1 MWGLSEVVL
10 GMLGWIRDR
19 FFGFLVTEETQEI
32 SYQWLL
38 NHPLLKKKSDCIEI
52 AASAPAERSEST
64 HYLWPSKKGG
74 QYIGCWLSGKKNPK
88 RYRNLEV
95 ASKVIRKHLKHE
107 LEKCVARFPIKE
119 LECVDARVSHEEGHA
134 RRWYVWPS
142 KTRLGMIGF
151 RDASGSDPVLVSS
164 IGALI
169 HHIEKRLIS

>member
-1 MWGLSEVVL
+1 
-10 GMLGWIRDR
+10 MLGWIRDR
-19 FFGFLVTEETQEI
+19 FFGFLVREETQDI

-38 NHPLLKKKSDCIEI
+38 SHALLKKKSDCIEI
-52 AASAPAERSEST
+52 ASSAPAERKENT

-74 QYIGCWLSGKKNPK
+74 QYITCWLSGKRNPK

-95 ASKVIRKHLKHE
+95 ASNFIRKHLKRE
-107 LEKCVARFPIKE
+107 LEKCVARLPIKE
-119 LECVDARVSHEEGHA
+119 LECVDARVSQEEGRAHC
-134 RRWYVWPS
+134 WYVWPS

-169 HHIEKRLIS
+169 RHIEKRSIS